1 MSTQQQPLSTSDVA
15 HRLVELCREGKILE
29 AGEELHSDDVISEEP
44 NSTYWKLV
52 EGKHAVIEKGQQF
65 AAMIEEFHGGHISD
79 PVVAGEY
86 FSIAWNMDVTI
97 TGQGRRPM
105 EEICTYRVKDGKIVW
120 EQFLY

>member
-1 MSTQQQPLSTSDVA
+1 
-15 HRLVELCREGKILE
+15 
-29 AGEELHSDDVISEEP
+29 
-44 NSTYWKLV
+44 
-52 EGKHAVIEKGQQF
+52 
-65 AAMIEEFHGGHISD
+65 MIEEFHGGHISD

-97 TGQGRRPM
+97 TGQGRRTI